1 MGKYPKEITVYY
13 KYRNEKGKTRIS
25 QAWGM
30 PLQEK
35 TIVVNNEVE
44 EREQLERS
52 EAIKQAD
59 AKWREQWRQLREYQ
73 YRKNNPE
80 LYEPTSGKADS
91 QVTYT
96 RQEEISFLKVILIIG
111 LIGLVIYLFL

>member
-13 KYRNEKGKTRIS
+13 KYMNEKGKTRII
-25 QAWGM
+25 QAYLL
-30 PLQEK
+30 PPQEK

-44 EREQLERS
+44 EREELEKS
-52 EAIKQAD
+52 EAIIQAHERTK
-59 AKWREQWRQLREYQ
+59 AYSRILTELAMK
-73 YRKNNPE
+73 KSNPE

-96 RQEEISFLKVILIIG
+96 RQEQISFLKVILIIG

>member
-13 KYRNEKGKTRIS
+13 KHYIDDETKSRI
-25 QAWGM
+25 GGGYI
-30 PLQEK
+30 PLQKK

-44 EREQLERS
+44 EREELERS
-52 EAIKQAD
+52 EATKQAD
-59 AKWREQWRQLREYQ
+59 ERMNEALHKLTELAAK
-73 YRKNNPE
+73 KNNPE
-80 LYEPTSGKADS
+80 LYEHTGGKADS